1 MKIVIDID
9 DIIYKDA
16 VNSKVLFD
24 KYVSEV
30 AIAIILGTPLPEHH
44 GRLIDADALQTE
56 MEKDVRKAMSFVDLK
71 DFVWLAPTI
80 IEGSDSK

>member
-1 MKIVIDID
+1 MMKIVIKISDED
-9 DIIYKDA
+9 YK
-16 VNSKVLFD
+16 
-24 KYVSEV
+24 
-30 AIAIILGTPLPEHH
+30 AIAKGYLPYGAIADAIRNGIPLPKNH

-80 IEGSDSK
+80 IEGSDSE